1 MVICCDYGHNFL
13 NDKIINSIKKLK
25 KRIFVN
31 AQINS
36 SNFLYRSL
44 EKYKNVDS
52 IIINETELRQD
63 LRDNVSS
70 TEILA
75 FKLLK
80 NRLKN
85 LVVTMGNKGIRK

>member
-1 MVICCDYGHNFL
+1 MFGSYIVPEVNSLKKSETIIKKISKISRKSDMVICCDYGHNFL

-44 EKYKNVDS
+44 EKYK
-52 IIINETELRQD
+52 
-63 LRDNVSS
+63 
-70 TEILA
+70 
-75 FKLLK
+75 
-80 NRLKN
+80 
-85 LVVTMGNKGIRK
+85 M